1 MAHVE
6 QLPDGT
12 WRARYRRPNGRV
24 ASQSGFLNRTEAA
37 RWGADQEAMIRR
49 SLWID
54 PRDGDTQFGQ
64 FAHDWL
70 SALRPRLQASTVAK
84 YECYL
89 ANQILPQWRSWNLST
104 IFNSYVEIE
113 AWVSQLHTDYA
124 QQTVSSIFSV
134 FSSILSAAA
143 RARMIPANPSSGVR
157 VAGQQQACDRLIA
170 TPVQALRAAMRVA
183 DLGLGLRGFTLCV
196 LNLYTG
202 ARWSE
207 LVGQQRHEY
216 DPVRKAIT
224 IRHPLRET
232 AGKVSKPSQEGGA
245 GPDTSRVRRRRRK
258 TTTATKTPAGARTVV
273 LAPSIAELYERAL
286 DSHDHEFVLCTARG
300 RPWRRSNF
308 TQRYWRPAWDGSDG
322 DWQPLLPEFTF
333 HEGRH
338 THASWLAEDGIPEVA
353 RRARLGQKMAGI
365 ARVYDHVTPE
375 MEHQVCQ
382 TLQAR
387 WNHALTVINDT
398 ERRWLTER
406 YPWLTLPRDGE
417 ARARSPHFHPIG
429 PAD

>member
-1 MAHVE
+1 MAHAE

-12 WRARYRRPNGRV
+12 WRARYRRPDGHI

-54 PRDGDTQFGQ
+54 PRDAETQFGQ

-70 SALRPRLQASTVAK
+70 TALRPRLQAGTVAK
-84 YECYL
+84 YESYL

-113 AWVSQLHTDYA
+113 AWVSQLHNEYA
-124 QQTVSSIFSV
+124 QQTVSSIFTV
-134 FSSILSAAA
+134 FSSVLSAAA
-143 RARMIPANPSSGVR
+143 RARMIPANPSAGIR
-157 VAGQQQACDRLIA
+157 VASQEHACERLVA
-170 TPVQALRAAMRVA
+170 TPVQTLRAAMRLA
-183 DLGLGLRGFTLCV
+183 DSGLGLRGFALCV

-207 LVGQQRHEY
+207 LVGQKRHEY
-216 DPVRKAIT
+216 DPVGKTIT

-232 AGKVSKPSQEGGA
+232 AGKVAKASQTAA
-245 GPDTSRVRRRRRK
+245 GPPDSSRVRRRRRK
-258 TTTATKTPAGARTVV
+258 ASTATKTPAGARTV
-273 LAPSIAELYERAL
+273 LLPPSIAEVYERLLA
-286 DSHDHEFVLCTARG
+286 SHDHEFVLCTAHG
-300 RPWRRSNF
+300 HPWRRSNF

-322 DWQPLLPEFTF
+322 GQWNWQPLLPEFTF

-353 RRARLGQKMAGI
+353 RRARLGQQMAGI
-365 ARVYDHVTPE
+365 ARVYDHVTPA
-375 MEHQVCQ
+375 MEHQLCRA
-382 TLQAR
+382 LQVR
-387 WNHALTVINDT
+387 WNHALAVINDT
-398 ERRWLTER
+398 ERGWLAER
-406 YPWLTLPRDGE
+406 FPWLMLPKEGSLRE
-417 ARARSPHFHPIG
+417 
-429 PAD
+429 